1 MDDDIAE
8 IQKHPCSCII
18 AFDFTHGI
26 SCALELLLHAVRE
39 RLNLAAVRTIGNN
52 EIIRQ
57 YRYAADV
64 NHVDI
69 DRFLVFQCHDGCS
82 GHGKGFVHVRHLR
95 PPHLY

>member
-8 IQKHPCSCII
+8 IQKHPCRGIVP
-18 AFDFTHGI
+18 FDLTHGI
-26 SCALELLLHAVRE
+26 SRALELLLHTVRE
-39 RLNLAAVRTIGNN
+39 RLNLAAVRAIGND
-52 EIIRQ
+52 EIVRK

-69 DRFLVFQCHDGCS
+69 DRFLVFQCNDGCS

-95 PPHLY
+95 PPRLY